1 MKQISKNPYQNNS
14 FEDFMNDKV
23 AFIDKTE
30 YIQTLYDLDSP
41 YPILVR
47 PHGFGKSLFIQMLYY
62 YHDEYYKDR
71 YDDIFKGTR
80 IHELNSVPHNFY
92 HVIKFDFSK
101 VNGTTCKEILTN
113 FNSCVFEAIDDFLRR
128 YPKVKFKREHY
139 ENLGPGSVIDGFLSQ
154 YALDYRCREHK
165 VYVMIDGYDAFLE
178 PFLGKE
184 LDAEFKNA
192 LSYIIS
198 FYASLKS
205 LTCDMI
211 AKIFITGCISIGLD
225 YFNIA
230 CNEFFLDDFNEYCG
244 FNKHELTTLIE
255 KLIDLKALNTSS
267 ATIADNLSLAYGGYS
282 FSYKGNRTVINPSF
296 CLKYLKKVRDTNSLP
311 NPKEVIEN
319 ELKLNNDLL
328 KIIIDGIPKIDLKVS
343 LDSNYDVEEK
353 ELLERRIKECINIKY
368 GNEIDP
374 LDYLSIFY
382 YLGFLTQSPSKFYD
396 EVHLVFPNEP
406 IQRIVE
412 PYFTNALK
420 YDYRKG

>member
-1 MKQISKNPYQNNS
+1 MKQISKNPYPNYS

-30 YIQTLYDLDSP
+30 FIQTLYDLDSP

-71 YDDIFKGTR
+71 YDDIFKGTK

-139 ENLGPGSVIDGFLSQ
+139 ENLGPGSVIGGFLTQ
-154 YALDYRCREHK
+154 YALDYHCREHK

-178 PFLGKE
+178 QFLGKE

-225 YFNIA
+225 YFNITS
-230 CNEFFLDDFNEYCG
+230 NEFFLDDFNEYCG
-244 FNKHELTTLIE
+244 FNKHELKTLVD
-255 KLIDLKALNTSS
+255 KLIDTQALNTSAS
-267 ATIADNLSLAYGGYS
+267 AIADNLSLAYGGYS

-296 CLKYLKKVRDTNSLP
+296 CLKYLQMVRDTNSLP
-311 NPKEVIEN
+311 DPKEVISKDLGN
-319 ELKLNNDLL
+319 TTTFLRTLLNDF
-328 KIIIDGIPKIDLKVS
+328 PKAIMQHF
-343 LDSNYDVEEK
+343 
-353 ELLERRIKECINIKY
+353 LERHEKNDEFLLNRIDECFNIKY
-368 GNEIDP
+368 LERFEHTHMFS
-374 LDYLSIFY
+374 LLY
-382 YLGFLTQSPSKFYD
+382 YLGYLTHAPSNSYTSS
-396 EVHLVFPNEP
+396 HLVYPNE
-406 IQRIVE
+406 IIKGILE
-412 PYFTNALK
+412 PVFK
-420 YDYRKG
+420 SI